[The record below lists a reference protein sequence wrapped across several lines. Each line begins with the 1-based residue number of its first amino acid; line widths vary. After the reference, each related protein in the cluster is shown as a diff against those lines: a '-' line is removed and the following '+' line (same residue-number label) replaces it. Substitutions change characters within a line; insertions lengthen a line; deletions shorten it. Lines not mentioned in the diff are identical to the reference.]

1 MAKENEDEFLQD
13 ISLAEEEVFGEE
25 EHTEEE
31 LELDS
36 LKAERDELKDKWMR
50 ALADAENSRK
60 EVKRIGEKQ
69 KIMVE
74 QR

>member
-36 LKAERDELKDKWMR
+36 LKAERDELKDK
-50 ALADAENSRK
+50 LSL
-60 EVKRIGEKQ
+60 IH
-69 KIMVE
+69 I
-74 QR
+74 